1 MAAKVI
7 FTSKAR
13 RALISIAVYIAQDD
27 EAAAY
32 RLVTELEKRVNEMLS
47 LFPDAG
53 ARTQAGQ
60 RQFAVQRFTFIYRH
74 DAAKG
79 EVVVLDVFGPGV
91 DWR

>member
-1 MAAKVI
+1 MTAKVI

-60 RQFAVQRFTFIYRH
+60 RQFAVRRHMFVYRY
-74 DAAKG
+74 DAAKQ
-79 EVVVLDVFGPGV
+79 EVVVMNVFGPGM